1 MICFHN
7 IVNQTQKYTGHF
19 KCHRTLYRT
28 NFDPLLAS
36 SLGCDYIIPV
46 FNSIDFQ
53 ASCATLGRL
62 DTCSMA
68 AFNWVKIY
76 TGYGSEILELSLDIP
91 ADPGGGEVLPDPDH
105 SQRNEG
111 LHSSGSGY
119 TYICR
124 SWHDKLDIL

>member
-1 MICFHN
+1 MFSQYSKSN
-7 IVNQTQKYTGHF
+7 TKVLRAFQMS
-19 KCHRTLYRT
+19 
-28 NFDPLLAS
+28 LLTVKNKLRSAPCKLS
-36 SLGCDYIIPV
+36 RMWLHHILPV

-53 ASCATLGRL
+53 ASCATPGRL

-68 AFNWVKIY
+68 ALNRVKIY

-91 ADPGGGEVLPDPDH
+91 ANPGGGEVLPDPDH
-105 SQRNEG
+105 RQRNEG

-119 TYICR
+119 TCICR